1 MERAVNLYDV
11 FTEQDI
17 DDMWEFYKRLVNVS
31 DINLI
36 KLHMMCE
43 MIIKERGLFKLIPK
57 YNEMTKEAISS
68 SDEGH

>member
-43 MIIKERGLFKLIPK
+43 MIIKERGLFKLTPK
-57 YNEMTKEAISS
+57 DNEMAKEAISS
-68 SDEGH
+68 SDEDH